1 MNFLSLKFLLF
12 FGLVYLIYW
21 NFGDKLKRPFILIVS
36 AYFYSTY
43 SFNFLLHLIFVISV
57 NFFIIKYFFEK
68 KYFLKLSVF
77 FNLLNL
83 VLFKYFYFLMELF
96 GGLTGLKFLTQK
108 TELNQMLS
116 SLTTINGFEIALPVF
131 ISYYTFQFISLSVDL
146 KNKVLEEKPTY
157 YDVSSFILFFPVM
170 VAGPILRFKQF
181 VPQLKS
187 PKMDEDLMY
196 NGLYLILLGLFKKAV
211 LSTLL
216 VPVIY
221 PVLSKPAD
229 YASYTLL
236 LCSFSF
242 AINLYLDFSG
252 LTDLARGMGK
262 LLGLELPENFKAP
275 FYIDSFGEL
284 WRRWHLTFSYW
295 IRDYIYIPLG
305 GSRASNWR
313 VSLNLIITF
322 TLGGLWHG
330 ASLNFA
336 LWGFITGIYLSLE
349 RVYSGLGIR
358 IIPKIP
364 ILNPILNWLLI
375 ITIYIFSWIFFFT
388 PDFSTA
394 ISVIQ
399 NILIFKSGKGLNEYE
414 MIVYIFVFTA
424 IFHYFQE
431 KPEKFTNL
439 TKAKKYLF
447 PVFSLIMIL
456 LLINYGGGNFD
467 FFYSQF

>member
-1 MNFLSLKFLLF
+1 MNFLSLNFLVFFIFVYLVYWNLSDKYKRIFLLLASCF
-12 FGLVYLIYW
+12 FYAT
-21 NFGDKLKRPFILIVS
+21 F
-36 AYFYSTY
+36 
-43 SFNFLLHLIFVISV
+43 SFNFLLHLLLVISI
-57 NFFIIKYFFEK
+57 NYLIIRHFSEK
-68 KYFLKLSVF
+68 KYFVKLSVS

-83 VLFKYFYFLMELF
+83 ILFKYFYFLMQLIGKIF
-96 GGLTGLKFLTQK
+96 GLSVLTQK

-116 SLTTINGFEIALPVF
+116 SLTTINGFEIALPIF

-146 KNKVLEEKPTY
+146 KNKVIEEKPSY
-157 YDVSSFILFFPVM
+157 YDVLSFILFFPVM
-170 VAGPILRFKQF
+170 IAGPILRFQPF

-187 PKMDEDLMY
+187 PKIDEDTMY
-196 NGLYLILLGLFKKAV
+196 DGIYLILLGLLKKAI
-211 LSTLL
+211 LSSLL
-216 VPVIY
+216 VPAIY
-221 PVLSKPAD
+221 PVLSKPDD

-305 GSRASNWR
+305 GSRASDFR
-313 VSLNLIITF
+313 VSINLIITF

-330 ASLNFA
+330 ASINFA

-349 RVYSGLGIR
+349 RIYKGFGIH

-364 ILNPILNWLLI
+364 ILNPILNWFLI

-394 ISVIQ
+394 ISVIK
-399 NILIFKSGKGLNEYE
+399 NILTFQGGKGLNEYE
-414 MIVYIFVFTA
+414 TILYIFLFA
-424 IFHYFQE
+424 ALFHYFQE
-431 KPEKFTNL
+431 KVERFKKL
-439 TKAKKYLF
+439 KKTKKVLF
-447 PVFSLIMIL
+447 PIFTLIMVL
-456 LLINYGGGNFD
+456 LLINFGGGNFD